1 MDCKIRL
8 IFLIIKIISKKS
20 QAAFSHLIKKMVT
33 VSSMAQR
40 LTIFTAAE
48 SASRLLTNWQTERAV
63 PKLDNTDY
71 RNMMD
76 NKTNTA
82 FFIPGGAEVNIIPVM
97 QGDGTLKFNEAELPD
112 TLPILTLRNAVIFPG
127 TVYPVTIGREKS
139 IRIIKDAE
147 KDNLFIGAVPQMDVN
162 VEDPQL
168 QDLSQYGTLVRII
181 RTLEMPDGTITAI
194 LQGFKRLS
202 VDGIVCYDPY
212 IKARVHYLDD
222 LMVNEKAPD
231 NRMIME
237 SLKEKATTILKS
249 TPFGSKETISAL
261 KGIDDFQFLVNFI
274 ATSIEVDNFTD
285 KVDLLQYDDMR
296 VRAMKLLTVL
306 DIQVQFLKIK
316 QEINQKVKGEI
327 DQQQREYF
335 LNNQLRTIQEELGMD
350 ESGDFDKL
358 RQKAD
363 TKKWSKEVREIFDK
377 ELMKLERYNPSSP
390 DYSIQYNYL
399 QFMVDLP
406 WGVNSKDNLDLK
418 HAQKVL
424 DEDHYGLDNVKE
436 RIIEYLAV
444 LKLKGNMKSPIL
456 CLYGPP
462 GVGKTSLGKS
472 IAKALGRKYVRIALG
487 GMHDEAEIRG
497 HRKTYIGALPGRILN
512 GINRAGTSNPVIVL
526 DEIDKLSSDFKGDP
540 SSALLEVLDPEQ
552 NSTFHDNY
560 LDVDFDL
567 SNVLFITTANTTSTI
582 QSALLDRMELINVS
596 GYLAEEKAEI
606 AKRYLL
612 PKQLEEHGI
621 GKKELRIDKSAI
633 AQIVDNYTR
642 ESGVRGLEKQIAK
655 IARVTAK
662 KIALGEDYPSVIK
675 TQHLK
680 EYLGLPTNFH
690 DVQKGNEAPGV
701 VTGLAWT
708 AMGGEIL
715 FVESQVSSGKGALT
729 MTGNLGDVMKESATI
744 AYQYIKAH
752 PELAKMSP
760 EEFGSK
766 DLHVHVPE
774 GAVPK
779 DGPSAGITMVSSM
792 VSALRG
798 EKIKSGIAM
807 TGEMTLRGRVL
818 PVGGIKEK
826 ILAAK
831 RAGIST
837 IVICEENRKDIEDI
851 KEIYVKGLEFIYV
864 NSISD
869 VIDNIF

>member
-1 MDCKIRL
+1 
-8 IFLIIKIISKKS
+8 
-20 QAAFSHLIKKMVT
+20 
-33 VSSMAQR
+33 
-40 LTIFTAAE
+40 
-48 SASRLLTNWQTERAV
+48 
-63 PKLDNTDY
+63 
-71 RNMMD
+71 MMD

-212 IKARVHYLDD
+212 IKARVHYLND

-715 FVESQVSSGKGALT
+715 FVESQVSNGKGALT

-864 NSISD
+864 NTISD